1 VRELRERVRN
11 DPNNFYTYSRNYLS
25 LSVDPYDTAEE
36 RRREA
41 IQEITLRGNR
51 PPFRTIIPRSGIE
64 MNLHPRK
71 PP

>member
-1 VRELRERVRN
+1 MRELRERVRN

-41 IQEITLRGNR
+41 IQ
-51 PPFRTIIPRSGIE
+51 
-64 MNLHPRK
+64 
-71 PP
+71 